1 MAQKLDPKHK
11 EMYERVMNT
20 PTKKPAGQTPSG
32 DSVGTST
39 PPGRSLSGAA
49 TEPEPKPNPKPETPA
64 GQNPQGGAQKSAFLS
79 SMPIQPSKTLG
90 VKTFTFSGGKKKVSR
105 EEHKEEKAKA
115 AATPHES
122 KTKGEK
128 KKASPLLIAIVII
141 GFVALWGLFWAFI
154 LGFI

>member
-20 PTKKPAGQTPSG
+20 PTKKPSGQTPSG
-32 DSVGTST
+32 DSVGTS
-39 PPGRSLSGAA
+39 PL
-49 TEPEPKPNPKPETPA
+49 EPEPKPNPEVPA
-64 GQNPQGGAQKSAFLS
+64 GQSPVGGAQKSAFLS

-90 VKTFTFSGGKKKVSR
+90 VKTFTFSGGKKKVNR

-115 AATPHES
+115 AATPHEA
-122 KTKGEK
+122 KTEGEK
-128 KKASPLLIAIVII
+128 KKASPLLIMIVII

-154 LGFI
+154 LDFI